1 MNENESINNK
11 NKLLAPRLKGEKVKK
26 MNTDQVLTYMGN
38 KRNLI
43 DFVLSPIPDILKD
56 LGKEKLVTADLFS
69 GSGIVAQN
77 LKEYSSILIANDLEG
92 YSKIINESYLT
103 NKCDFDEDEYNGY
116 LNELLALVEEHPIEG
131 VITKYYAP
139 KDTNNIQSGERC
151 FFTHENAVFI
161 DSVRYYIDVCIPEHL
176 KIFFLA
182 RLLIG
187 ASIHANTAGHMKS
200 FYKSNIT
207 GIGKFGGDGENALA
221 RILGTIDMSAPQL
234 MDSSCENI
242 VFQEDANELVRK
254 LKGLDV
260 AYIDPP
266 YNQHPYGSNYHILN
280 TIVKNEI
287 PENIS
292 RVSGIPKDWNRSDY
306 NKKNKAKPAFEDLIA
321 NTDAKYIIVS
331 YSNEGFISTE
341 EMKNILSKYGQLEI
355 KSKEYNTYRGSRN
368 LNNRDIYV
376 EERLFI
382 LKKH

>member
-1 MNENESINNK
+1 MKE
-11 NKLLAPRLKGEKVKK
+11 
-26 MNTDQVLTYMGN
+26 QVLTYIGN
-38 KRNLI
+38 KRDLI
-43 DFVLSPIPDILKD
+43 DFVLSPIPEILKD
-56 LGKEKLVTADLFS
+56 LGKEKLVIADLFS
-69 GSGIVAQN
+69 GSGIVARN
-77 LKEYSSILIANDLEG
+77 LKKFSSLLIANDLEG
-92 YSKIINESYLT
+92 YSKVINESYLT
-103 NKCDFDEDEYNGY
+103 DKSDFDEEEYNGY

-131 VITKYYAP
+131 VITKNYAP
-139 KDTNNIQSGERC
+139 KDTNNIQFGERC

-161 DSVRYYIDVCIPEHL
+161 DSVRYYIDACIPEHL

-187 ASIHANTAGHMKS
+187 ASIHANTSGHMKS
-200 FYKSNIT
+200 FFKSKET
-207 GIGKFGGDGENALA
+207 RIGKFGGDGENALT

-234 MDSSCENI
+234 SDSFCESI

-331 YSNEGFISTE
+331 YSNEGFISTQE
-341 EMKNILSKYGQLEI
+341 IKNILSKYGELEI

-368 LNNRDIYV
+368 LNNRGIYV